1 MAENRFEVVL
11 EEGGM
16 TAPGGWRTVLRDTE
30 TGVCY
35 LVVQSPYG
43 GGIAPLLNEF
53 GKPLTE

>member
-1 MAENRFEVVL
+1 MQD
-11 EEGGM
+11 G
-16 TAPGGWRTVLRDTE
+16 LRDTE

>member
-1 MAENRFEVVL
+1 MAEDRFEVVL

-16 TAPGGWRTVLRDTE
+16 TTPGGCRTVLRDTE